1 MNHVYSLGKKSFVFT
16 IVTLITTFV
25 SAATFT
31 VTNTNDTGPGSLRQA
46 ILDANATPGADVI
59 AFNITGGGP
68 HIITPST
75 GGLPSIDEEVTIN
88 GYSQPGATQ
97 GPIATRTIQI
107 VLSGATAGAGASGL
121 LVNANNVTISGLAIH
136 SFVQNGIS
144 VLNGVDNLFFWGNFI
159 GTTQAGLVDN
169 GNGNHGI
176 NLGEGGPGGSNAVVV
191 GTNSDGSGDADEGNL
206 ISGNNQDG
214 ILGWTITNSVFSGN
228 YLGSD
233 RNGTGTFGNSR
244 NGIILTV
251 NSNNNRIGTDGN
263 GVTDLL
269 EMNLIQLNGG
279 RGIHIFA
286 NSNNNSIAG
295 NTVGL
300 NSANVAAGN
309 GSHGIEIFNSSNNRI
324 GIDPTHAN
332 SAAEVNVVSSN
343 TGAGIFLSA
352 TDFFGFDFNTVGNIV
367 AGNFIGTTSANL
379 NRGNFGG
386 GVSLHAADAQL
397 TIDNIIGSNNDGT
410 GDNAEGNTIAYNG
423 VLGISTFNSV
433 DINGNVFSR
442 NSTYSNTNLGID
454 LAGNGVTPN
463 DDGDPDTGP
472 NEFYNF
478 PVIVSATRT
487 LANTFVVTGITR
499 PGSFVEFYINDG
511 SGEGM
516 TFLFRAQEGSG
527 SDLAAGTSLAGGITD
542 NNFSFSVPTGSI
554 PTVPPGASIVA
565 LAIKPDANDNSTSE
579 FSASLVVVPITLT
592 TFQGNLSNGVVKLSW
607 TTSREINSSHF
618 VIEKSV
624 DGISY
629 TGIGKIN
636 TTAAGTQYSFT
647 DNTLL
652 SKVNYYRLQMVDIDG
667 KFTYSKVLTIRNDG
681 KMIQLKLTPNP
692 FVSYLNISYELTKDE
707 LIRIRLYDQIGRVVK
722 FMSIKGS
729 KGLNTVNLSD
739 LSGLASGQYT
749 LELNGET
756 ISLQQKIIKQ

>member
-1 MNHVYSLGKKSFVFT
+1 MNHVYSLSKKSFVFT

-31 VTNTNDTGPGSLRQA
+31 VTNTNDAGVGSLRQA
-46 ILDANATPGADVI
+46 MLDANASPGADVI
-59 AFNITGGGP
+59 VFNITGGGP
-68 HIITPST
+68 HVISPTS
-75 GGLPSIDEEVTIN
+75 GLPQIDEAVTID
-88 GYSQPGATQ
+88 GYSQPGASQ
-97 GPIATRTIQI
+97 GSIPTRVIQI
-107 VLSGATAGAGASGL
+107 VLNGAGAGGGSNGL
-121 LVNANNVTISGLAIH
+121 LINADNVTVSGLAIH
-136 SFVQNGIS
+136 SFAQSGIS
-144 VLNGVDNLFFWGNFI
+144 VLNGRDNLFLWGNFI
-159 GTTQAGLVDN
+159 GTTQSGLVDN
-169 GNGNHGI
+169 GNGNHGV
-176 NLGEGGPGGSNAVVV
+176 NLGEGGPGGSNAVII
-191 GTNSDGSGDADEGNL
+191 GTNSDGSGDANEGNI
-206 ISGNNQDG
+206 ISGNAQDG
-214 ILGWTITNSVFSGN
+214 IIGWTLTNSIISGN
-228 YLGSD
+228 FIGSD
-233 RNGTGTFGNSR
+233 RTGTGTTLGNGR
-244 NGIILTV
+244 NGILLTV
-251 NSNNNRIGTDGN
+251 SANNNRIGTN
-263 GVTDLL
+263 GDNVNDVQEL
-269 EMNLIQLNGG
+269 NGIILNGG
-279 RGIHIFA
+279 RGIQVAA
-286 NSNNNSIAG
+286 NSNGNSIAG
-295 NTVGL
+295 NIIGL
-300 NSANVAAGN
+300 NTANVAAPN
-309 GSHGIEIFNSSNNRI
+309 AVHGIEILNSSNNRI
-324 GIDPTHAN
+324 GIDATHAN
-332 SAAEVNVVSSN
+332 SALEANVVSSN
-343 TGAGIFLSA
+343 TGNGIFLTA
-352 TDFFGFDFNTVGNIV
+352 QNFFGLNFNTAGNIV
-367 AGNFIGTTSANL
+367 AGNIIGTTSGNL
-379 NRGNFGG
+379 NRGNGG
-386 GVSLHAADAQL
+386 GGISFSAADGLL
-397 TIDNIIGSNNDGT
+397 TIDNTIGSNNDGT
-410 GDNAEGNTIAYNG
+410 GDNAEGNIIAYNTI
-423 VLGISTFNSV
+423 LGIGTDNVV
-433 DINGNVFSR
+433 DINGNIFSR
-442 NSTYSNTNLGID
+442 NSTYSNGNLGID
-454 LAGNGVTPN
+454 LAGNGVTAN
-463 DDGDPDTGP
+463 DNGDGDTGP

-478 PVIVSATRT
+478 PVVVSATRT
-487 LANTFVVTGITR
+487 LSNTFVVTGITR

-527 SDLAAGTSLAGGITD
+527 SDLAGGTSTAGGVTD
-542 NNFSFSVPTGSI
+542 NNFSFDVPIGSI

-592 TFQGNLSNGVVKLSW
+592 SFQGNLSNGVVKLSW

-629 TGIGKIN
+629 SGIGKIN

-652 SKVNYYRLQMVDIDG
+652 SKMNYYRLQMVDVDG